1 MPLVNCP
8 ECARQVST
16 AAEACPQC
24 GHPMKGATTNR
35 PAGSKCYACAAAATT
50 RCQHC
55 GTLSCVE
62 HLNHI
67 NYGLG
72 PKILCKSCRP
82 SHLARAIFMWVWA
95 IVVVGGIVIFALTFR
110 PR

>member
-8 ECARQVST
+8 ECGRQVST

-24 GHPMKGATTNR
+24 GHPMKAATTNR
-35 PAGSKCYACAAAATT
+35 PTGPKCYACAAAATT

-72 PKILCKSCRP
+72 PKVLCESCRTP
-82 SHLARAIFMWVWA
+82 HLARAIFLWIWA
-95 IVVVGGIVIFALTFR
+95 IVVCGGIVIAMLSFGHR
-110 PR
+110 